1 MAKENNNYH
10 QIADFQPNTD
20 KFLAEVRQ
28 GLAKTPKELP
38 TKYLYDERGSR
49 LYESICTLE
58 EYYIPGVE
66 TGIMRENIGEIT
78 GLLGGGA
85 NLIEYG
91 CGSCTKTR
99 ILLDN
104 MPDLAAYIHI
114 DISGEQLHS
123 VSEQLNNDYPGL
135 EIFPVCADYTCDFQL
150 IVPVLKGR
158 RNVVYYPGSSIGNFG
173 PESGRALLKNIAG
186 VCRTGGALL
195 IGIDL
200 QKDPAVLH
208 RAYNDSQGITAA
220 FNLNLLERINR
231 ELNGD
236 FNPECFEHNAFY
248 NPEKGRVEMHLVSR
262 KDQTVRL
269 NNSSVFIAEGET
281 IWTESSYKYT
291 PSGFAGMASDA
302 GFTIGKAW
310 TDAKG
315 WFSVLYLVVS
325 G

>member
-1 MAKENNNYH
+1 MAPDNTNYH
-10 QIADFQPNTD
+10 QITDIQPDIDT
-20 KFLAEVRQ
+20 FLAEVRC

-38 TKYLYDERGSR
+38 TKYLYDECGSR
-49 LYESICTLE
+49 LYERICTLE

-78 GLLGGGA
+78 GLLGSGV

-91 CGSCTKTR
+91 CGSCSKTR
-99 ILLDN
+99 LLLDN
-104 MPDLAAYIHI
+104 IPNLTAYIPI
-114 DISGEQLHS
+114 DISREQLLS
-123 VSEQLNNDYPGL
+123 VSQQLTLDYPGL
-135 EIFPVCADYTCDFQL
+135 DIFPVCADYAGDFRLAIPSLQ
-150 IVPVLKGR
+150 GT

-186 VCRTGGALL
+186 VCRPGGALL

-231 ELNGD
+231 ELDGD
-236 FNPECFEHNAFY
+236 FNLRCFGHNAFY

-269 NNSSVFIAEGET
+269 NNSSVVFTEGET

-302 GFTIGKAW
+302 GFTVGKAW
-310 TDAKG
+310 TDEKG
-315 WFSVLYLVVS
+315 WFSVLYLVV
-325 G
+325 GG